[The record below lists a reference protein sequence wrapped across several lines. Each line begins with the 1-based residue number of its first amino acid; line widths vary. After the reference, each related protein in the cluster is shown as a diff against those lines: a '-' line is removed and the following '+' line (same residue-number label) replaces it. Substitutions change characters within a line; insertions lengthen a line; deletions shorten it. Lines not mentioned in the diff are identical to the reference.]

1 MLDAWMHPLDRDLCE
16 RVIQPVLM
24 INYEKFQWKKNTEQM
39 KAWMDSE
46 DVDRVMIT
54 LK

>member
-1 MLDAWMHPLDRDLCE
+1 MLDAWMHPLDKDLCA

-24 INYEKFQWKKNTEQM
+24 LNCEKFQWKKNTEQM
-39 KAWMDSE
+39 KEWMENS
-46 DVDRVMIT
+46 DVDRVMLT